1 MWLRRSAASLFWGWE
16 MSLPQLTLVS
26 GSPESPAVRA
36 SRLLAEAREAAG
48 EHVKLLEQALLDVVG
63 IAQQIADGGEVYPV
77 GVRELCRRL
86 AEDAAAKS
94 QTIESMLQ
102 GSQNPHHRR

>member
-1 MWLRRSAASLFWGWE
+1 
-16 MSLPQLTLVS
+16 MSLPQLSLV
-26 GSPESPAVRA
+26 PAAAETPAVRA
-36 SRLLAEAREAAG
+36 SRLMAEAREAAS
-48 EHVKLLEQALLDVVG
+48 EQVHILEQALFSVAD

-94 QTIESMLQ
+94 QSMEAMLQ
-102 GSQNPHHRR
+102 ASGGAHRR

>member
-1 MWLRRSAASLFWGWE
+1 
-16 MSLPQLTLVS
+16 MSLPQLSLVS
-26 GSPESPAVRA
+26 AATAESPALRA

-94 QTIESMLQ
+94 QTVESMRL
-102 GSQNPHHRR
+102 GSHAHPHRR